1 MLLITRQNTRSNLK
15 FVFYYYYNLIA
26 SLRAKVQR
34 ANIVKEIIQYSN
46 AYNFLFIFL

>member
-26 SLRAKVQR
+26 SLRAKAQR
-34 ANIVKEIIQYSN
+34 ANIIKKIMQYNN
-46 AYNFLFIFL
+46 AYNFLLTLL